1 MSPLWLSQTSSQ
13 LNDSSHLPR
22 LNEVCCRK
30 PMSCHSSALPACHL
44 PMPSLHLS
52 VPQYSSLEN
61 FPNGSS
67 GGSHNVWATSLNTET
82 ICLGPAPMIPSPET
96 SGEDRSNPCHS
107 SLLTKQT
114 GTPSREKTQPHLL
127 HIPRGAPFH
136 RLPPE
141 LGHQVGQEGPRTE
154 DVKGQRMSAIPVTV
168 TSSEL
173 PSKEAN

>member
-1 MSPLWLSQTSSQ
+1 MITQSY
-13 LNDSSHLPR
+13 
-22 LNEVCCRK
+22 
-30 PMSCHSSALPACHL
+30 HSSALPECHL

-61 FPNGSS
+61 VPNGSS

-96 SGEDRSNPCHS
+96 SGEDRSNPRYS

-114 GTPSREKTQPHLL
+114 GNTKQRANTAHLL

-154 DVKGQRMSAIPVTV
+154 DVKGQRMSVIPVTV